1 MKKNKRRLILQTI
14 REHVANNKKEYVIV
28 SILFVIGIFLGVFF
42 INNVGQEPK
51 TLITEYL
58 NQFIQKLKSIEDLN
72 LIELLKTSIGQNIM
86 LAIGLWFFGTTI
98 IGIPVVFGIVA
109 YRGFCLG
116 YTIAACISI
125 MGISKGIIF
134 VLILLLLQNLLVI
147 PAILALAVSGIKLYK
162 SIMRDKTKENVKVE
176 MLRHTVFSL
185 IMLMILIISSVIEI
199 FVSTN
204 ILKLWIVNPFLDNFY
219 KDTFLYSIGVK

>member
-199 FVSTN
+199 FV
-204 ILKLWIVNPFLDNFY
+204 IKYF
-219 KDTFLYSIGVK
+219 

>member
-14 REHVANNKKEYVIV
+14 KEHVVNNKKEYVIV

-58 NQFIQKLKSIEDLN
+58 NQFIEKLKSTEDLY
-72 LIELLKTSIGQNIM
+72 LVELLKTSIGQNII
-86 LAIGLWFFGTTI
+86 LAISLWFFGTTI

-147 PAILALAVSGIKLYK
+147 PAILALSVSGIKLYK
-162 SIMRDKTKENVKVE
+162 SIMKDKTKENVKLE

-185 IMLMILIISSVIEI
+185 IMLMVLIVSSVLEI

-204 ILKLWIVNPFLDNFY
+204 ILKLCIKYF
-219 KDTFLYSIGVK
+219 

>member
-14 REHVANNKKEYVIV
+14 KEHVVNNKKEYVIV

-58 NQFIQKLKSIEDLN
+58 NQFIEKLKSTEDLN
-72 LIELLKTSIGQNIM
+72 LVELLKTSIGQNII
-86 LAIGLWFFGTTI
+86 LAISLWFFGTTI

-147 PAILALAVSGIKLYK
+147 PAILALSVSGIKLYK
-162 SIMRDKTKENVKVE
+162 SIMKDKTKENVKPE

-185 IMLMILIISSVIEI
+185 IMLIVLIVSSVLEI

-204 ILKLWIVNPFLDNFY
+204 ILKLCIKYF
-219 KDTFLYSIGVK
+219 

>member
-14 REHVANNKKEYVIV
+14 KEHVANNKKEYVIV

-58 NQFIQKLKSIEDLN
+58 NQFIEKLKSTEDLN

-98 IGIPVVFGIVA
+98 IGIPAVFGIVA

-116 YTIAACISI
+116 YTIAASISI
-125 MGISKGIIF
+125 MGISKCIIF

-162 SIMRDKTKENVKVE
+162 SIMRDKTKENVKIE
-176 MLRHTVFSL
+176 MLRNTVFSL
-185 IMLMILIISSVIEI
+185 IMLMVLIVSSVIEI
-199 FVSTN
+199 FASTN
-204 ILKLWIVNPFLDNFY
+204 ILKLCIKYN
-219 KDTFLYSIGVK
+219 

>member
-14 REHVANNKKEYVIV
+14 KEHVVNNKKEYVIV

-58 NQFIQKLKSIEDLN
+58 NQFIEKLKSTEDLN
-72 LIELLKTSIGQNIM
+72 LVELLKTSIGQNII
-86 LAIGLWFFGTTI
+86 LAISLWFFGTTI

-147 PAILALAVSGIKLYK
+147 PAILALSVSGIKLYK
-162 SIMRDKTKENVKVE
+162 SIMKDKTKENVKIE
-176 MLRHTVFSL
+176 MLRHTLFSL
-185 IMLMILIISSVIEI
+185 IMLMVLIVSSVIEI
-199 FVSTN
+199 FASAN
-204 ILKLWIVNPFLDNFY
+204 ILKLCIKYF
-219 KDTFLYSIGVK
+219 